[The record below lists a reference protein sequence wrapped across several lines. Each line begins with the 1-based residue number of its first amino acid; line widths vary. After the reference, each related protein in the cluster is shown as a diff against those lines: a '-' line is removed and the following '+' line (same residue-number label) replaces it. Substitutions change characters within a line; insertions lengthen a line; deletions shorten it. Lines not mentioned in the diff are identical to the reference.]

1 MGAVWPSVCRNEMSG
16 QRLEVRRGVFI
27 PQVKIEPF
35 RSTSEVPT
43 QIPGLPTYEENTVH
57 NRSEVRVCKSVSELL
72 TNVGTSDGHHFRRTS
87 GLPTGTVNQTA
98 NTAEAGTPGLGQPSV
113 GTPGERQDFRRS
125 ELPANVGTSDVH
137 RQRAVRRTIDAGT
150 AGLGRDF

>member
-87 GLPTGTVNQTA
+87 GLPTGTVNQTD
-98 NTAEAGTPGLGQPSV
+98 NTAEARTPGLGQVTV
-113 GTPGERQDFRRS
+113 GTPGERRDFRRS
-125 ELPANVGTSDVH
+125 KLPANVGTSDVH

>member
-1 MGAVWPSVCRNEMSG
+1 M
-16 QRLEVRRGVFI
+16 
-27 PQVKIEPF
+27 KIEPF

-98 NTAEAGTPGLGQPSV
+98 NTAEAGTPG
-113 GTPGERQDFRRS
+113 EHRDFRRAQTASQS
-125 ELPANVGTSDVH
+125 EAQVP
-137 RQRAVRRTIDAGT
+137 
-150 AGLGRDF
+150 GLLT

>member
-1 MGAVWPSVCRNEMSG
+1 LGAVWPSVCRNEMSG

-98 NTAEAGTPGLGQPSV
+98 NTAEAETPGLGQVSV
-113 GTPGERQDFRRS
+113 GTPGERRDFRRS
-125 ELPANVGTSDVH
+125 ELPANVGTSDEH
-137 RQRAVRRTIDAGT
+137 RQRASQKHR
-150 AGLGRDF
+150 

>member
-87 GLPTGTVNQTA
+87 GLPTVIT
-98 NTAEAGTPGLGQPSV
+98 SDD
-113 GTPGERQDFRRS
+113 RRDFRRTQTVGKLVEPS
-125 ELPANVGTSDVH
+125 MPGLPAWVGTSDCREFRHTSGLPTTTVTAQAVTGSQH
-137 RQRAVRRTIDAGT
+137 FRQES
-150 AGLGRDF
+150 

>member
-1 MGAVWPSVCRNEMSG
+1 MSG

-43 QIPGLPTYEENTVH
+43 QISGLPTYEENTVH
-57 NRSEVRVCKSVSELL
+57 YGSEVRVCKSVSKLL

-87 GLPTGTVNQTA
+87 GLPTSTVKQTA
-98 NTAEAGTPGLGQPSV
+98 STPDAETPGLGQVSV
-113 GTPGERQDFRRS
+113 GTPGERRDFRRS
-125 ELPANVGTSDVH
+125 ELPTIVGTSDVH

-150 AGLGRDF
+150 AGMGQDF

>member
-1 MGAVWPSVCRNEMSG
+1 LGAVWPSVCRNEMSG

-98 NTAEAGTPGLGQPSV
+98 NTAEAETPGLGQVSV
-113 GTPGERQDFRRS
+113 GTPGERRDFRRS

>member
-72 TNVGTSDGHHFRRTS
+72 TNVGTSDGQHFRRTS

-98 NTAEAGTPGLGQPSV
+98 NTAEARTPGLGQVSV
-113 GTPGERQDFRRS
+113 GTPGERWDFRRAQTASQS
-125 ELPANVGTSDVH
+125 EVQVL
-137 RQRAVRRTIDAGT
+137 
-150 AGLGRDF
+150 GLLA